1 MDCTLFDLYEL
12 VSWLA
17 DVSPTLQSVLTAC
30 SAGLSPNLYFLLSGT
45 GRRLYDHHKA
55 TSFIVVSMIYGHF
68 SLTRLCTVG
77 PHIVHNLKSLK
88 CSLEY

>member
-1 MDCTLFDLYEL
+1 MFM
-12 VSWLA
+12 SWLA
-17 DVSPTLQSVLTAC
+17 DVSPSLQSVLTAC

-77 PHIVHNLKSLK
+77 PHIVHNFKF
-88 CSLEY
+88 EMQF